1 MQENKLKTIN
11 SDKES
16 ALEEEIAKAVD
27 FHGHLGPFLVIGV
40 RMGIIGMR
48 EIGLKDNDGKLRV
61 VAYLRYAVPISCTLD
76 GLQVTTKC
84 TIGNQ
89 KLKLVD
95 STDIKAK
102 FALPNKKEVTVTV
115 NPDAYDKLKGQL
127 LSEKSSPKKVE
138 HLAQLVASMPE
149 KTLFLIRRNF

>member
-11 SDKES
+11 SDKEPEL
-16 ALEEEIAKAVD
+16 AEKITKAVD

-48 EIGLKDNDGKLRV
+48 ELGLRSNDKLRV
-61 VAYLRYAVPISCTLD
+61 KAHLKYSIPISCIVD

-89 KLKLVD
+89 KLKLID
-95 STDIKAK
+95 STDIATK
-102 FALPNKKEVTVTV
+102 FTLHNGKEVTIAV
-115 NPDAYDKLKGQL
+115 NPAIYDKLNSKL
-127 LSEKSSPKKVE
+127 LSKKNSLEEVE
-138 HLAQLVASMPE
+138 HLAQQIASMSE
-149 KTLFLIRRNF
+149 EDLFIIRRNL